1 MTMNV
6 FPAPRELTETG
17 GSAPASEAPIA
28 VVHDPGLPAQGYR
41 LEYGPGQIRLSY
53 ADAAGLRYA
62 QHTLDQLRAQPADCQ
77 RAVVVEDWPDFA
89 RRGFML
95 DVSRDRV
102 PTRGALAR
110 LVEILALARYNQL
123 ELYTEHTFAYSG
135 HEEVWRD
142 ASPIT
147 AADLRWLESLCL
159 TRGIELVANQNT
171 FGHWERWL
179 AHETYLPRAENSE
192 PQSFAGLIRPP
203 STLAPTQE
211 NADFVTELLTELTGT
226 LRSRRLNIG
235 ADETW
240 ELGTGVSRARAEAE
254 GLGPVFLDYVEQV
267 ARPWTEAGYTVE
279 FWADILTS
287 NPEVIDRIPAGTVP
301 IVWQYDSPEHMRA
314 VAELMSESERAAL
327 KAHGTDPAEIMGFAP
342 RAQALVDAGQPF
354 WVAPGTGTWLSL
366 IGRLDNAVGNILD
379 AAEVGTAH
387 SSEGFLLTCWGD
399 RGHYDP
405 PPVSYGPILFAGAVS
420 WSLQANRDL
429 DIATVLTE
437 RVFADGS
444 GELGQ
449 VLVDLGRVA
458 STLPPVRNA
467 SPLFEV
473 LRHAG
478 RLEPHQYPDDEQL
491 VAARSVLTG
500 AVDALDRARPASADG
515 PQAVAEIRQA
525 LRWAV
530 FAVDLLASR
539 VLEANEAGE
548 YVGAGDPAVAEELSA
563 RLDVLLAQQHQAWL
577 ISARP
582 GGLRDSLAWLDPLR
596 HALLAHVRGA

>member
-1 MTMNV
+1 
-6 FPAPRELTETG
+6 
-17 GSAPASEAPIA
+17 
-28 VVHDPGLPAQGYR
+28 
-41 LEYGPGQIRLSY
+41 
-53 ADAAGLRYA
+53 
-62 QHTLDQLRAQPADCQ
+62 
-77 RAVVVEDWPDFA
+77 
-89 RRGFML
+89 ML

-123 ELYTEHTFAYSG
+123 ELYTEHTFAYAG

-147 AADLRWLESLCL
+147 PGDLHWLEGQCL
-159 TRGIELVANQNT
+159 ARGIELVANQNT

-179 AHETYLPRAENSE
+179 SHETYLPRAENVE
-192 PQSFAGLIRPP
+192 PQSFAGLIRAP
-203 STLAPTQE
+203 STLAPTAE
-211 NADFVTELLTELTGT
+211 NAEFVTELLTELTGN

-240 ELGTGVSRARAEAE
+240 ELGTGVSKDRAEAE
-254 GLGPVFLDYVEQV
+254 GLGPVFLDYVDQV

-279 FWADILTS
+279 FWADILTAH
-287 NPEVIDRIPAGTVP
+287 PEVIDRIPAGTVP

-314 VAELMSESERAAL
+314 VAALMSESERTAL
-327 KAHGTDPAEIMGFAP
+327 LAHGTDPDEIMGFAP

-387 SSEGFLLTCWGD
+387 DSEGFLLTCWGD

-405 PPVSYGPILFAGAVS
+405 PPVTYGPILFAGAVS
-420 WSLQANRDL
+420 WSLRANRDL
-429 DIATVLTE
+429 DIAAALDG
-437 RVFADGS
+437 VFEDSA

-449 VLVDLGRVA
+449 LLVDLGRVA
-458 STLPPVRNA
+458 SNLPPVRNA

-478 RLEPHQYPDDEQL
+478 ALEPHQYPDAEQL
-491 VAARSVLTG
+491 TAARSVLTG
-500 AVDALDRARPASADG
+500 ALEALDRARPASADG
-515 PQAVAEIRQA
+515 PSQSPR
-525 LRWAV
+525 
-530 FAVDLLASR
+530 
-539 VLEANEAGE
+539 
-548 YVGAGDPAVAEELSA
+548 
-563 RLDVLLAQQHQAWL
+563 
-577 ISARP
+577 SARP
-582 GGLRDSLAWLDPLR
+582 CVGRSSRRICWPHGCSRWTRPASTWSQPVIRQRLSSSPTGSRCCSPSSSR
-596 HALLAHVRGA
+596 RG